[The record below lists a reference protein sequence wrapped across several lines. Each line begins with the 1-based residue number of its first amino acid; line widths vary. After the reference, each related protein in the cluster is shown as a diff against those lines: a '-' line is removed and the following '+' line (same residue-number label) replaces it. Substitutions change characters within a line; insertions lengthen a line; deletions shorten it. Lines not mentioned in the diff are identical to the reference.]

1 MQRKN
6 AEKLFL
12 QKLGKLA
19 FCRSNDAVKL
29 AFLGDDALS
38 QIDRLELGALT
49 EFHRLSNGTVEMKF
63 IDRVKLLELLQE
75 LIRGSAETGA
85 ADLVSAINAAA
96 DRLMGP
102 GSEKTEDF
110 DDLP

>member
-1 MQRKN
+1 MRGKN

-38 QIDRLELGALT
+38 QIDRLDLSALT

-63 IDRVKLLELLQE
+63 IDRVKLLELLQ
-75 LIRGSAETGA
+75 SALHSAQDAGRTE
-85 ADLVSAINAAA
+85 LVSAISRAAERLTLREEENA
-96 DRLMGP
+96 
-102 GSEKTEDF
+102 